1 MAHEPSS
8 HYDRQLAKHSS
19 GWVTGLLQMELSCLS
34 RLAAQLQG
42 EDLTF
47 ERLEVDAS
55 VAQRIFEDNRFV
67 AFAVLYVAAAVL

>member
-1 MAHEPSS
+1 
-8 HYDRQLAKHSS
+8 
-19 GWVTGLLQMELSCLS
+19 MELSCLS